1 MIFRHIRFG
10 IISITSKSKCICC
23 LQMSGTDKRAK
34 RLLLIREDVLPFY
47 TVYHRIRGDR
57 NLKQRSPFQLLNYLI
72 FQRVKD
78 FICYTYWFCRF
89 LHSSQTIF
97 LHKFKDSGYL
107 KYYHLP
113 LRSVAHCLQFQL
125 LLPTEQRCLCTCR
138 SYHLV

>member
-1 MIFRHIRFG
+1 MYML
-10 IISITSKSKCICC
+10 SSNVC
-23 LQMSGTDKRAK
+23 TDKKAK

-125 LLPTEQRCLCTCR
+125 LLPTEAEMPLHMQVLSSRIRRQTPGLW
-138 SYHLV
+138 